1 MEVTLPAR
9 LCFLRSLFDSTFA
22 FLLFLGCSL
31 ATALQSDLVLSSPF
45 VLTDSAFANAFVRFL
60 WSRIEPL
67 RFLLLR
73 IELTFGFFIG
83 FGLHSLVTA
92 PQSYLVL
99 SPASVAI

>member
-1 MEVTLPAR
+1 MPPR

-22 FLLFLGCSL
+22 FQLCLGCSL
-31 ATALQSDLVLSSPF
+31 PTALQSDLVLSSPF
-45 VLTDSAFANAFVRFL
+45 VLTGCFASAFASAFVRFL

-83 FGLHSLVTA
+83 FGLHILLTA